1 MSFPKL
7 LSMDENTDDGS
18 KETKEQDD
26 IEQFS
31 MGDCIVPLTD
41 I

>member
-1 MSFPKL
+1 
-7 LSMDENTDDGS
+7 MDENTDDGS